1 MGERMT
7 PKPTAWAEAKRN
19 AWVICLAAVVS
30 GLAFGE
36 EESPPPR
43 EFPLSIHAF
52 GTLGAAR
59 STSGTAQ
66 YVRDSS
72 QPYGLKTD
80 WSPNIDSVFGAQ
92 ANYNFT
98 ASTEAVVQVI
108 SRYRYNGNWGPEVSW
123 AYIGHEFTPGL
134 KLRAGRL
141 GTEFYMLSDSRLIG
155 YSNLTVRPAPDF
167 FSPLIFS
174 YFDGADISGS
184 LPVGSGLLRA
194 KLFQG
199 YSPEKTPFF
208 GDIAWDL
215 SGSRLRG
222 GYLDYLDGPWQF
234 RLSHAEVRFSSHEIP
249 VNQLAAPYLSPYLAF
264 LPSPNIT
271 TLVPELSTVGKTAGF
286 SSLGVVYDKG
296 PFRLQ
301 GMYGRIQ
308 HESRSYENSWSAFL
322 LASYR
327 IGEVTPYLGYSTVK
341 SSQKALSNQP
351 SALLATVVD
360 NLRKPAHMDRH
371 TVTLGARWDF
381 RENMALK
388 AQLDLV
394 RGDPESY
401 MPYRGEFSN
410 WSGKMEIL
418 SVALDFAF

>member
-1 MGERMT
+1 MRAQWIQKHRSWGQQLRKAMLLAGMACVAGG
-7 PKPTAWAEAKRN
+7 AWGTDEGSR
-19 AWVICLAAVVS
+19 
-30 GLAFGE
+30 
-36 EESPPPR
+36 PQ

-59 STSGTAQ
+59 STSSTAQ

-80 WSPNIDSVFGAQ
+80 WSPNIDSVLGAQ
-92 ANYNFT
+92 ANFNFT

-108 SRYRYNGNWGPEVSW
+108 SRYRYNGHWGPEVSW

-155 YSNLTVRPAPDF
+155 YSNLTIRPAPDF
-167 FSPLIFS
+167 FGPLIFS

-184 LPVGSGLLRA
+184 LPIGSGLLRA

-199 YSPEKTPFF
+199 YSPEKTPFY

-222 GYLDYLDGPWQF
+222 GYLDYLNGPWQV

-264 LPSPNIT
+264 LSSPNIT
-271 TLVPELSTVGKTAGF
+271 TLVPELSTVGTTSGF
-286 SSLGVVYDKG
+286 SSLGVVYDDG

-301 GMYGRIQ
+301 AMYGRIR
-308 HESRSYENSWSAFL
+308 HETRSYENSWSAFV

-341 SSQKALSNQP
+341 SSQRALSNP
-351 SALLATVVD
+351 PPAMLAPVVD
-360 NLRKPAHMDRH
+360 NLRRPAHMDRH

-394 RGDPESY
+394 RGNPNSY
-401 MPYRGEFSN
+401 MPFRGEFST
-410 WSGKMEIL
+410 WSGNMQIL